1 MQISIDFMAKQA
13 KDRLFKGPKLRAF
26 QMTFL
31 KENIFLKIPAILFCT
46 VTEGPEAEEDKSQLD
61 RDLTEVRVREL
72 HVNLKLDIFLIF
84 KILYE
89 FLPL

>member
-13 KDRLFKGPKLRAF
+13 KDRLFKGLKGRVF

-72 HVNLKLDIFLIF
+72 HVNLKLDIFLI
-84 KILYE
+84 Y
-89 FLPL
+89 